1 MSTAKRVLICPMV
14 GEVRWGEVVTLEDMQ
29 KLVGGYVQAIDGL
42 VPGAVLMCDEDGR
55 RKHLLP
61 NRMFVLR
68 DGSGQLVLGDFFFI
82 GAATGEGDLTSLTDE
97 IAELVKARLMP
108 IAIAPQC
115 VV

>member
-1 MSTAKRVLICPMV
+1 M
-14 GEVRWGEVVTLEDMQ
+14 GEIRWGEVVTLEDMQ

-42 VPGAVLMCDEDGR
+42 VPGVVLMCDEDGR

-61 NRMFVLR
+61 NRMFVM

-82 GAATGEGDLTSLTDE
+82 GAATEEGDLTSLTE
-97 IAELVKARLMP
+97 EAAELVKARLVP
-108 IAIAPQC
+108 IAVTPQC